1 MLTRKLTRRITQS
14 ITRPITQAG
23 AGAGGV
29 LSQFALVTA
38 ADATGYSFS
47 RPTVASVTDYE
58 GIVRPVGAGE
68 IRFVGTKRVQNLVPA
83 SSDLT
88 HVSWTKAGGT
98 TATASALTFTANS
111 TDRVYCQVL
120 TGSTGY
126 AGRAFAVRVRASV
139 TSGTK
144 DFRLRITQAG
154 VIDSESEVLT
164 ATTTPREFIYV
175 ATFAA
180 GGSGVYLSIV
190 NDPAGIAGVLNV
202 SDIQCEEVTGQSIQ
216 KPGQFVATG
225 AAAPYYGANI
235 DGVKNFDYYPRNT
248 CIAIG
253 DSWTAGALY
262 TARITATHLSAV
274 VTASGVGGQKLTA
287 IDARFAADVVA
298 HAPDCCIIQGGIND
312 LAGAASDPNASMQA
326 AVVSMVAKARAANI
340 VPVLFTPG
348 PWKSNIKWTAARQG
362 YHDTFRAWIIAYGAA
377 EGLAVADVYAALVD
391 PDVPQT
397 LLPAYDGGDGLHPS
411 AAGYRATGDTIAA
424 VLPAAVS
431 VPIPEATMAGYQS
444 EGQRTNLLLNS
455 GALSTQNVTVDATA
469 YALTFYGTGIITL
482 TGAFTAGLLVGTG
495 ANQRVT
501 LLFTPTAGTLTLTVA
516 GSVAFAQLEAG
527 EFASSYIPT
536 YDSAVTRN
544 GDILLYPVAGNIPL
558 AEGTFYAQVTK
569 SVDTAVV
576 SSIVLGTGG
585 AAGQYL
591 IGTGGSTTTAFAY
604 DGTNVPSSAGFSAGA
619 ARKVATRWNAST
631 LRVFV
636 DGTGGTATSFDGSF
650 NWVANFAVGCQVNGG
665 NPLYGTVK
673 AVRFYSTALPD
684 ATIAGM

>member
-1 MLTRKLTRRITQS
+1 M
-14 ITRPITQAG
+14 
-23 AGAGGV
+23 

-47 RPTVASVTDYE
+47 RETVASVTDYE

-88 HVSWTKAGGT
+88 HVSWTKEGGT
-98 TATASALTFTANS
+98 TATASALTFTANA

-144 DFRLRITQAG
+144 DFRLRFTQAG

-175 ATFAA
+175 VTFAA
-180 GGSGVYLSIV
+180 GGGGGVYISVV
-190 NDPAGIAGVLNV
+190 NDPVGIAGVLNV

-225 AAAPYYGANI
+225 AAAPYYGANV
-235 DGVKNFDYYPRNT
+235 DGVKNFDYYLRNT
-248 CIAIG
+248 CTAIG

-262 TARITATHLSAV
+262 TARITNTHLSAV
-274 VTASGVGGQKLTA
+274 VTASGVGGQKLTDL
-287 IDARFAADVVA
+287 DARFAADVVA
-298 HAPDCCIIQGGIND
+298 GAPDCCIIQGGIND
-312 LAGAASDPNASMQA
+312 LAVAASDPNASMQA

-348 PWKSNIKWTAARQG
+348 PWKTNVNWTATKQG

-391 PDVPQT
+391 PGVPQT

-455 GALSTQNVTVDATA
+455 GALSTQNVTVAATA
-469 YALTFYGTGIITL
+469 YALTFYGTGTITL
-482 TGAFTAGLLVGTG
+482 TGASTAGPLVGTG

-501 LLFTPTAGTLTLTVA
+501 LLFTPTAGTLTLTVS
-516 GSVAFAQLEAG
+516 GSVAFAQLEEGA
-527 EFASSYIPT
+527 FASSYIPT
-536 YDSAVTRN
+536 YGSAVTRN

-558 AEGTFYAQVTK
+558 AEGTFYAQVIK
-569 SVDTAVV
+569 SVDMAVD
-576 SSIVLGTGG
+576 SGIVLGTGG

-604 DGTNVPSSAGFSAGA
+604 DGTNVPSCAGFSAGA

-636 DGTGGTATSFDGSF
+636 SGTGGTATSFDGSF
-650 NWVANFAVGCQVNGG
+650 DWGANFAVGCQANGG